1 MALFKA
7 KSRYAK
13 GSETYETTDRRG
25 RRVVALSVPPKPEQ
39 TEAGEHILR
48 AGQRLDH
55 LASFYLRDADGFWRI
70 AELNDVMLPDALA
83 EAQVVKIPTV
93 L

>member
-1 MALFKA
+1 MATFSA
-7 KSRYAK
+7 KSRYAL
-13 GSETYETTDRRG
+13 GSETYEVTDRRG
-25 RRVVALSVPPKPEQ
+25 RRVAALTVPPRPVQ

-48 AGQRLDH
+48 EGQRLDH
-55 LASFYLRDADGFWRI
+55 LASYYLHDAEGFWRI

-83 EAQVVKIPTV
+83 EVEVVEIPTV